1 MALEMTNENQ
11 TNLEALIIDMAV
23 ENWRFFRLF
32 IKVASKLDAGE
43 TAKYVSQL
51 RYFQKKIE
59 DSLESIGLKL
69 VNLESQTFDT
79 GMAVSVINM
88 DDFGPED
95 LLEIDQMVEPV
106 IMGTDGVRRPGTVL
120 VRKVKLL

>member
-1 MALEMTNENQ
+1 MTNENQ

-32 IKVASKLDAGE
+32 IKVAGKLDAGE

-59 DSLESIGLKL
+59 DNLESIGLKL
-69 VNLESQTFDT
+69 VNLEGQSFDT

-95 LLEIDQMVEPV
+95 LLAIDQMVEPV
-106 IMGTDGVRRPGTVL
+106 IMGVDGVKRPGTVL
-120 VRKVKLL
+120 VRKV

>member
-1 MALEMTNENQ
+1 MTNENE

-69 VNLESQTFDT
+69 VNLEGQSFDT

>member
-1 MALEMTNENQ
+1 MTNENQ